1 MKEKFVYLL
10 SLFVFLVIALLTIK
24 QNDYLYGSQAVT
36 VVPIIV
42 VLILFC
48 AVIIF
53 VSKDIKKI
61 RYFAVLT
68 FFTSI
73 SLAIGLFPY
82 SFVHPVKS
90 LLISFLPYFVYKFLS
105 LLT

>member
-53 VSKDIKKI
+53 VSKD
-61 RYFAVLT
+61 Y
-68 FFTSI
+68 
-73 SLAIGLFPY
+73 
-82 SFVHPVKS
+82 
-90 LLISFLPYFVYKFLS
+90 
-105 LLT
+105 

>member
-42 VLILFC
+42 VLILF
-48 AVIIF
+48 AQLLF
-53 VSKDIKKI
+53 LSLKI
-61 RYFAVLT
+61 LKRLDTSLYLL
-68 FFTSI
+68 FTSI

-82 SFVHPVKS
+82 SFVHPVKF
-90 LLISFLPYFVYKFLS
+90 LLISFY
-105 LLT
+105 LTLFISFCHF

>member
-82 SFVHPVKS
+82 SFVHPFIFT
-90 LLISFLPYFVYKFLS
+90 LLCL
-105 LLT
+105 

>member
-48 AVIIF
+48 AVIILNN
-53 VSKDIKKI
+53 S
-61 RYFAVLT
+61 YF
-68 FFTSI
+68 
-73 SLAIGLFPY
+73 
-82 SFVHPVKS
+82 
-90 LLISFLPYFVYKFLS
+90 LIETV
-105 LLT
+105 

>member
-73 SLAIGLFPY
+73 SLAIG
-82 SFVHPVKS
+82 
-90 LLISFLPYFVYKFLS
+90 
-105 LLT
+105 

>member
-53 VSKDIKKI
+53 VSKDIK
-61 RYFAVLT
+61 RLDTSLYLLFYFHFL
-68 FFTSI
+68 SNRII
-73 SLAIGLFPY
+73 SLFFCASCQIPANFI
-82 SFVHPVKS
+82 FT
-90 LLISFLPYFVYKFLS
+90 LLCL
-105 LLT
+105 

>member
-73 SLAIGLFPY
+73 SLAI
-82 SFVHPVKS
+82 
-90 LLISFLPYFVYKFLS
+90 LLYPCYCFLILKNSYGW
-105 LLT
+105 

>member
-42 VLILFC
+42 VLILLC
-48 AVIIF
+48 I
-53 VSKDIKKI
+53 
-61 RYFAVLT
+61 
-68 FFTSI
+68 
-73 SLAIGLFPY
+73 
-82 SFVHPVKS
+82 
-90 LLISFLPYFVYKFLS
+90 LS
-105 LLT
+105 NPC

>member
-73 SLAIGLFPY
+73 SFCASCQIPANFI
-82 SFVHPVKS
+82 FT
-90 LLISFLPYFVYKFLS
+90 LLCL
-105 LLT
+105 